1 MRGDLWVGEGGSRL
15 GTSSFFSLY
24 HVVPEFRNMLGFAQF
39 LLAREHKRRDENGRN
54 ELCFEAVENFSSN
67 RKKKAPPPTCLLLL
81 SDPWRAAAAA
91 PGNRGRFCTSSGG
104 GGGDD
109 AAAAAVPAPQP
120 WAPCWWWWWWWW
132 WPAGETWTS
141 LWVRSLRSDPWSWSK
156 KEGETSTSV
165 AEAAAAA
172 ASLLLMLRR
181 NGDFG
186 SSQSAA
192 TSRDVTGNK
201 RQFLRKASMPQAF
214 PILNTKE
221 ARKQA
226 FW

>member
-1 MRGDLWVGEGGSRL
+1 MGEGGSRL
-15 GTSSFFSLY
+15 GTSSFFSFY

-91 PGNRGRFCTSSGG
+91 AAAPGNRGGFCTSSGG

-120 WAPCWWWWWWWW
+120 
-132 WPAGETWTS
+132 
-141 LWVRSLRSDPWSWSK
+141 
-156 KEGETSTSV
+156 
-165 AEAAAAA
+165 
-172 ASLLLMLRR
+172 
-181 NGDFG
+181 
-186 SSQSAA
+186 
-192 TSRDVTGNK
+192 
-201 RQFLRKASMPQAF
+201 
-214 PILNTKE
+214 
-221 ARKQA
+221 
-226 FW
+226 